1 MSDGTT
7 IARPYADALFQISLD
22 EGEKFN
28 DELNYLATVLR
39 DKNLNLYLSNPAVSK
54 DEGKKF
60 VLSFL
65 PENFNQSLKNF
76 FDLLVDNSRVIFF
89 EEILQ
94 QFHNLENEHN
104 KKLEAKILSAFELLD
119 NQKDAIKERLEK
131 KFNKRVV
138 LSCMVDKT
146 LIGGMTISIGDY
158 VIDGSIKRSIE
169 RLKNSIL
176 VN

>member
-7 IARPYADALFQISLD
+7 IARPYAEALFQISLD
-22 EGEKFN
+22 EGEKFG
-28 DELNYLATVLR
+28 DELNFLATVLR
-39 DKNLNLYLSNPAVSK
+39 DKNLNSYLLNPAVSK
-54 DEGKKF
+54 DKGKKF

-65 PENFNQSLKNF
+65 PENFNKSLKNF
-76 FDLLVDNSRVIFF
+76 FELLVDNSRVVFF

-119 NQKDAIKERLEK
+119 NQKDSIKKRLEK
-131 KFNKRVV
+131 KFNKKVV
-138 LSCMVDKT
+138 LSCIVDKT
-146 LIGGMTISIGDY
+146 LIGGVTISIGDY
-158 VIDGSIKRSIE
+158 VIDGSIKRNLEI
-169 RLKNSIL
+169 LKNSIL

>member
-7 IARPYADALFQISLD
+7 IARPYAEALFQISLD
-22 EGEKFN
+22 EGQKFN

-39 DKNLNLYLSNPAVSK
+39 DKNLKLYLSNPTVSK
-54 DEGKKF
+54 DKGKKF
-60 VLSFL
+60 VLSLL

-76 FDLLVDNSRVIFF
+76 FELLVDNSRVTFF
-89 EEILQ
+89 EEVLQ

-119 NQKDAIKERLEK
+119 NQKDSIKERLEK
-131 KFNKRVV
+131 RFNKKVV
-138 LSCMVDKT
+138 LSCIVDKT
-146 LIGGMTISIGDY
+146 LIGGVTISIGDY
-158 VIDGSIKRSIE
+158 VIDGSIKRNLEI
-169 RLKNSIL
+169 LKNSIL

>member
-7 IARPYADALFQISLD
+7 IARPYAEALFKLSLD
-22 EGEKFN
+22 EGGEFN
-28 DELNYLATVLR
+28 DELNFIATVLR
-39 DKNLNLYLSNPAVSK
+39 DKDLNSYLSNPTVSK
-54 DEGKKF
+54 DKGKKF
-60 VLSFL
+60 VLSIL

-76 FDLLVDNSRVIFF
+76 FGLLVDNSRIVFF

-104 KKLEAKILSAFELLD
+104 KKLEAKIISAFELLD
-119 NQKDAIKERLEK
+119 NQKDSIKKRLEK
-131 KFNKRVV
+131 KFNKKVV
-138 LSCMVDKT
+138 LSCIVDKA

-158 VIDGSIKRSIE
+158 VIDGSIKRNLEI
-169 RLKNSIL
+169 LKNSIL

>member
-7 IARPYADALFQISLD
+7 IARPYAEALFQISLD

-28 DELNYLATVLR
+28 DELNFLATVLR
-39 DKNLNLYLSNPAVSK
+39 DKNLNLYLSNPSVSK
-54 DEGKKF
+54 DKGKKF
-60 VLSFL
+60 VLSIL

-76 FDLLVDNSRVIFF
+76 FELLVDNSRIIFF

-119 NQKDAIKERLEK
+119 NQKDSIKERLEK
-131 KFNKRVV
+131 KFNKKVV
-138 LSCMVDKT
+138 LSCIVDKT
-146 LIGGMTISIGDY
+146 LIGGVTISIGDY
-158 VIDGSIKRSIE
+158 VIDGSIKRNLEI
-169 RLKNSIL
+169 LKNSIL

>member
-7 IARPYADALFQISLD
+7 IARPYAEALFKLSLD

-28 DELNYLATVLR
+28 DELNFLATVLR
-39 DKNLNLYLSNPAVSK
+39 DKDLNLYLSNPTVSK
-54 DEGKKF
+54 DKGKKF
-60 VLSFL
+60 VLSVL

-76 FDLLVDNSRVIFF
+76 FELLVDNSRIIFF

-104 KKLEAKILSAFELLD
+104 KILEAKILSAFELFE
-119 NQKDAIKERLEK
+119 NQKDSIKKRLEK
-131 KFNKRVV
+131 KFDKKVV
-138 LSCMVDKT
+138 LSCIVDKT
-146 LIGGMTISIGDY
+146 LIGGVTIIIGDY
-158 VIDGSIKRSIE
+158 VVDGSIKRNLE
-169 RLKNSIL
+169 VLKNSIL

>member
-7 IARPYADALFQISLD
+7 IARPYAEALFQISLD
-22 EGEKFN
+22 EGEKFG
-28 DELNYLATVLR
+28 DELNFLATVLR

-54 DEGKKF
+54 DKGKKF
-60 VLSFL
+60 VLSLL

-76 FDLLVDNSRVIFF
+76 FELLVDNSRVVFF

-119 NQKDAIKERLEK
+119 NQKDSIKERLEK
-131 KFNKRVV
+131 KFNKKVV
-138 LSCMVDKT
+138 LSCIVDKT
-146 LIGGMTISIGDY
+146 LIGGVTISIGDY
-158 VIDGSIKRSIE
+158 VIDGSIKRNLEI
-169 RLKNSIL
+169 LKNSVL

>member
-7 IARPYADALFQISLD
+7 IARPYAEALFQISLD

-39 DKNLNLYLSNPAVSK
+39 DKNLNLYLSNPTVSK
-54 DEGKKF
+54 DKGKKF

-65 PENFNQSLKNF
+65 PKNFNQSLKNF
-76 FDLLVDNSRVIFF
+76 FELLVDNSRLIFF

-94 QFHNLENEHN
+94 QFHNLENERN
-104 KKLEAKILSAFELLD
+104 EKLEAKVLSAFELSD
-119 NQKDAIKERLEK
+119 NQKDSINARLEK
-131 KFNKRVV
+131 KFNKKVV
-138 LSCMVDKT
+138 LSCIVDKT
-146 LIGGMTISIGDY
+146 LIGGMTIIIGDY
-158 VIDGSIKRSIE
+158 VIDGSIKRNLE
-169 RLKNSIL
+169 VLKNSIL

>member
-7 IARPYADALFQISLD
+7 IARPYAEALFQISLD
-22 EGEKFN
+22 EGQKFN
-28 DELNYLATVLR
+28 DELDYLATVLR

-54 DEGKKF
+54 NKGKEF

-65 PENFNQSLKNF
+65 PGNFSQSLKNF
-76 FDLLVDNSRVIFF
+76 FELLVDNSRVTFF

-94 QFHNLENEHN
+94 QFHELENEHN

-119 NQKDAIKERLEK
+119 NQKNSIKERLEK
-131 KFNKRVV
+131 KFNKKVV
-138 LSCMVDKT
+138 LSCIVDKT
-146 LIGGMTISIGDY
+146 LIGGVTISIGDY
-158 VIDGSIKRSIE
+158 VIDGSIKRNLE
-169 RLKNSIL
+169 VLKNSIL

>member
-7 IARPYADALFQISLD
+7 IARPYAEALFKLSLD

-28 DELNYLATVLR
+28 DELNFLTTVLR
-39 DKNLNLYLSNPAVSK
+39 DKDLNLYLSNPTVSK
-54 DEGKKF
+54 DKGKKF
-60 VLSFL
+60 VLSIL

-76 FDLLVDNSRVIFF
+76 FELLIDNSRIIFF

-104 KKLEAKILSAFELLD
+104 KILEAEILSAFELLE
-119 NQKDAIKERLEK
+119 NQKDSIKKRLEN
-131 KFNKRVV
+131 KFNKKVV
-138 LSCMVDKT
+138 LSCIVDET
-146 LIGGMTISIGDY
+146 LIGGIKISIGDY
-158 VIDGSIKRSIE
+158 VVDGSIKRNLE
-169 RLKNSIL
+169 VLKNSIL

>member
-7 IARPYADALFQISLD
+7 IARPYAEALFQISLD

-28 DELNYLATVLR
+28 DELNFLATVLR
-39 DKNLNLYLSNPAVSK
+39 DRNLNTYLSNPSVSK

-76 FDLLVDNSRVIFF
+76 FELLVDNSRVIFF

-94 QFHNLENEHN
+94 QFHNLENDYN
-104 KKLEAKILSAFELLD
+104 KVIEAKILSAFELLE
-119 NQKDAIKERLEK
+119 NQKVSIKGRLEK
-131 KFNKRVV
+131 KFNKKVV
-138 LSCMVDKT
+138 LSCIVDKT
-146 LIGGMTISIGDY
+146 LIGGVTIIIGDY
-158 VIDGSIKRSIE
+158 VVDGSIKRNLE
-169 RLKNSIL
+169 VLKNSIL

>member
-7 IARPYADALFQISLD
+7 IARPYAEALFQISID
-22 EGEKFN
+22 EGEKFS
-28 DELNYLATVLR
+28 DELNFLATVLR
-39 DKNLNLYLSNPAVSK
+39 DKNLNVYLSNPAVSK
-54 DEGKKF
+54 DKGKKF

-65 PENFNQSLKNF
+65 PKNFNQSLKNF
-76 FDLLVDNSRVIFF
+76 FELLVDNSRVVFF

-119 NQKDAIKERLEK
+119 NQKDSIKKRLEK
-131 KFNKRVV
+131 KFNKKVV
-138 LSCMVDKT
+138 LSCIVDKT
-146 LIGGMTISIGDY
+146 LIGGVTISIGDY
-158 VIDGSIKRSIE
+158 VIDGSIKRNLEI
-169 RLKNSIL
+169 LKNSIL

>member
-7 IARPYADALFQISLD
+7 IARPYAEALFQISLD
-22 EGEKFN
+22 EGEKFG
-28 DELNYLATVLR
+28 DELSFLATVLR
-39 DKNLNLYLSNPAVSK
+39 DKNLNVYLSNPAVSK
-54 DEGKKF
+54 DKGKKF

-65 PENFNQSLKNF
+65 PKNFNQSLKNF
-76 FDLLVDNSRVIFF
+76 FELLVDNSRVVFF

-119 NQKDAIKERLEK
+119 NQKDSIKKRLEK
-131 KFNKRVV
+131 KFNKKVV
-138 LSCMVDKT
+138 LSCIVDKT
-146 LIGGMTISIGDY
+146 LIGGVTISIGDY
-158 VIDGSIKRSIE
+158 VIDGSIKRNIE
-169 RLKNSIL
+169 ILKNSIL

>member
-7 IARPYADALFQISLD
+7 IARPYAEALFKLSLD

-28 DELNYLATVLR
+28 DELNFLATVLR
-39 DKNLNLYLSNPAVSK
+39 DEDLSLFLSNPTVSK
-54 DEGKKF
+54 DKGKKF
-60 VLSFL
+60 VLSIL

-76 FDLLVDNSRVIFF
+76 FGLLVDNSRIVFF

-104 KKLEAKILSAFELLD
+104 EILEAKILSAFELLE
-119 NQKDAIKERLEK
+119 NQKDSIKERLEK
-131 KFNKRVV
+131 KFNKKVV
-138 LSCMVDKT
+138 LSCIVDKT
-146 LIGGMTISIGDY
+146 LIGGVTIIIGDY
-158 VIDGSIKRSIE
+158 VVDGSIKRNLEI
-169 RLKNSIL
+169 LKNSIL

>member
-7 IARPYADALFQISLD
+7 IARPYAEALFKLSLD

-39 DKNLNLYLSNPAVSK
+39 DKNLNLYLSNPTVSK
-54 DEGKKF
+54 DKGKKF

-65 PENFNQSLKNF
+65 PKNFNQRLKNF
-76 FDLLVDNSRVIFF
+76 FDLLVDNSRLIFF

-104 KKLEAKILSAFELLD
+104 KVLEAKILSAFELLE
-119 NQKDAIKERLEK
+119 NQKDSIQERLEK
-131 KFNKRVV
+131 KFNKKVV
-138 LSCMVDKT
+138 LSCVVDKT
-146 LIGGMTISIGDY
+146 LIGGVTIIIGDY
-158 VIDGSIKRSIE
+158 VVDGSIKRNLE
-169 RLKNSIL
+169 VLKNSIL

>member
-7 IARPYADALFQISLD
+7 IARPYAEALFQISLD

-28 DELNYLATVLR
+28 DELNFLATVLR

-54 DEGKKF
+54 DKGKKF

-76 FDLLVDNSRVIFF
+76 FELLVDNSRIIFF

-119 NQKDAIKERLEK
+119 NQKDSIKERLEK
-131 KFNKRVV
+131 KFNKKVV
-138 LSCMVDKT
+138 LSCIVDKT
-146 LIGGMTISIGDY
+146 LIGGVTIIIGDY
-158 VIDGSIKRSIE
+158 VIDGSIKRNLEI
-169 RLKNSIL
+169 LKNSIL

>member
-7 IARPYADALFQISLD
+7 IARPYAEALFQISLD
-22 EGEKFN
+22 EGQKFN
-28 DELNYLATVLR
+28 DELDYLATVLR

-54 DEGKKF
+54 DKGKKF
-60 VLSFL
+60 VLSLL

-76 FDLLVDNSRVIFF
+76 FELLVDNSRVTFF
-89 EEILQ
+89 EEVLQ

-119 NQKDAIKERLEK
+119 NQKDSIKERLEK
-131 KFNKRVV
+131 KFNKKVV
-138 LSCMVDKT
+138 LSCIVDKT
-146 LIGGMTISIGDY
+146 LIGGVTISIGDY
-158 VIDGSIKRSIE
+158 VIDGSIKRNLEI
-169 RLKNSIL
+169 LKNSIL

>member
-7 IARPYADALFQISLD
+7 IARPYAEALFKLSLD

-28 DELNYLATVLR
+28 DELNFLATVLR

-54 DEGKKF
+54 DKGKKF

-76 FDLLVDNSRVIFF
+76 FELLVDNSRVTFF
-89 EEILQ
+89 EEIIQ
-94 QFHNLENEHN
+94 QFHELENEHN

-131 KFNKRVV
+131 KFNKKVV
-138 LSCMVDKT
+138 LSCIVDKT
-146 LIGGMTISIGDY
+146 LIGGVTISIGDY
-158 VIDGSIKRSIE
+158 VIDGSIKRNLEI
-169 RLKNSIL
+169 LKNSIL

>member
-7 IARPYADALFQISLD
+7 IARPYAEALFQISLD
-22 EGEKFN
+22 EGQKFN
-28 DELNYLATVLR
+28 DELDYLATVLR

-54 DEGKKF
+54 NKGKEF

-65 PENFNQSLKNF
+65 PGNFSQSLKNF
-76 FDLLVDNSRVIFF
+76 FELLVDNSRVTFF

-94 QFHNLENEHN
+94 QFHELENEHN

-119 NQKDAIKERLEK
+119 NQKNSIKERLEK
-131 KFNKRVV
+131 KFNKKVV
-138 LSCMVDKT
+138 LSCIVDKT

-158 VIDGSIKRSIE
+158 VIDGSIKRNLE
-169 RLKNSIL
+169 VLKNSIL